1 MVAGISVT
9 GLAAC
14 GGGDDGD
21 DAFKGDSA
29 DKIADK
35 AVAATK
41 AAESLHMKGK
51 VSQSGGESMVIDL
64 AVDQEKNCQGTV
76 TMSGAKAEVRH
87 VKATFYL
94 KGDEQYW
101 RTSLKQQPG
110 ADKIVPKVADKWVKM
125 PAQDNQITGL
135 CDKQGLLA
143 AMDEDKSERKGL
155 KKGDTSTIDGTKA
168 LALHKSK
175 GDEKSTLYV
184 ATEGKPYIL
193 KVTTTGGSE
202 PETTT
207 FSDYDKPVKPEQPAA
222 GDTVD
227 LKQLAAQ

>member
-14 GGGDDGD
+14 GGGDGD
-21 DAFKGDSA
+21 EPFQGDSA
-29 DKIADK
+29 DKVADK
-35 AVAATK
+35 AVAATRE
-41 AAESLHMKGK
+41 AESLRMKGK
-51 VSQSGGESMVIDL
+51 VRQSGGEPVAIDI
-64 AVDQEKNCQGTV
+64 AVDQQKNCQGTV
-76 TMSGAKAEVRH
+76 SVSGAKAEVRH

-101 RTSLKQQPG
+101 RSSLKQQPG
-110 ADKIVPKVADKWVKM
+110 AGKLVPKVAGKWVEV
-125 PAQDNQITGL
+125 PAQDDQITGL

-155 KKGDTSTIDGTKA
+155 KKGGTSTIDGTKA
-168 LALHKSK
+168 LALHKTK
-175 GDEKSTLYV
+175 GGEKTTLYV
-184 ATEGKPYIL
+184 AAEGKPYIL

-207 FSDYDKPVKPEQPAA
+207 FSDYGKKVSPDQPAD
-222 GDTVD
+222 GETVD
-227 LKQLAAQ
+227 LKRLAAQ